1 MFSIK
6 ESIKYGW
13 EKFKAN
19 LNLSL
24 GSTLLV
30 VVLSSLGEVFDEK
43 DMGISSFVLVIALVV
58 LSVIARIGYTKIF
71 LRMADG
77 EDPKFSEIFNS
88 YKMFWTFLGVSILT
102 GLAVLG
108 GFILLIIPGI
118 IWAIK
123 YSFSTLILIDTDGR
137 PIASMKESG
146 AITKGSKWKLLGF
159 YLVLGLINMAGVIA
173 LGVGL
178 LVSIPVS
185 MFATIHVYRELS
197 KAKAGVSPNPAPTEI
212 APVQAV

>member
-6 ESIKYGW
+6 ESLRYGW

-19 LNLSL
+19 MNLSL
-24 GSTLLV
+24 GSTLFV
-30 VVLSSLGEVFDEK
+30 VALSLLGEAFDGK
-43 DMGISSFVLVIALVV
+43 GGASFILVIALIVF
-58 LSVIARIGYTKIF
+58 SVIVRIGYTKIF

-77 EDPKFSEIFNS
+77 EDPKFSEIFDS

-108 GFILLIIPGI
+108 GFLLLIIPGI
-118 IWAIK
+118 IWMIK
-123 YSFSTLILIDTDGR
+123 YSFSSLILIDTNGR
-137 PIASMKESG
+137 PVASMKESG

-159 YLVLGLINMAGVIA
+159 YIVLGLVNILGAIA

-197 KAKAGVSPNPAPTEI
+197 KLKAGIINT
-212 APVQAV
+212 QNG